1 MIDIDDND
9 EDGSCDCGGNDDDE
23 WKLGIR
29 LSESIICCS
38 SCGIFLFS
46 IDCSKFRRVGSI
58 IWLYNFDD
66 ELSSVM
72 WLMFISMSSR

>member
-9 EDGSCDCGGNDDDE
+9 EDGRGDCGGNADE
-23 WKLGIR
+23 SKLGIR

-58 IWLYNFDD
+58 I
-66 ELSSVM
+66 
-72 WLMFISMSSR
+72 